1 MSTTSKIGVRPVQ
14 ARAKVTQERLLKAA
28 VTSFARIGY
37 EASSTR
43 LIEANA
49 GVKRGLI
56 AYHFGSKEKL
66 WKAATSWIL
75 DLGSDS
81 VSEIEQS
88 AEDLDPVERM
98 RHFGR
103 SYVRDTASRP
113 EINRLMI
120 REGIDNDWRLKWLVK
135 NAVRPWYQKLRQM
148 FEEAQQLGIAPAMEF
163 PHFYYILTGAGSLLF
178 SMAAE
183 AEQVAGIDTQDE
195 AVISAHANALADV
208 LFPRAS

>member
-75 DLGSDS
+75 DLGSDL

-98 RHFGR
+98 RHFVR